1 MITEQ
6 RRREKGRLRLG
17 AGRALRRCQPDCGT
31 EAALVAEGWT
41 DEREAKQRLVLFI
54 LPCWV
59 KAFPMARAFLFTAV
73 CSSAV
78 GLFIKEPGDEGDA
91 DDDDV
96 VVLDAG
102 AHQA

>member
-1 MITEQ
+1 M
-6 RRREKGRLRLG
+6 LG
-17 AGRALRRCQPDCGT
+17 
-31 EAALVAEGWT
+31 
-41 DEREAKQRLVLFI
+41 KS
-54 LPCWV
+54 
-59 KAFPMARAFLFTAV
+59 FPYGESILFTAV

-78 GLFIKEPGDEGDA
+78 GLFVKEPGDEGDA